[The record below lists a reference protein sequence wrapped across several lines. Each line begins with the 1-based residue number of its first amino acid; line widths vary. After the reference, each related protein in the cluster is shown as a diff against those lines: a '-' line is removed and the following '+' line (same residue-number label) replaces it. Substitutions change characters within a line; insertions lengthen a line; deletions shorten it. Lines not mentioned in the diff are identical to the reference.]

1 MFRSYFMRQH
11 RPRCQRSLRLRR
23 WRQPVHESAHGVI
36 GIQVLI
42 HCCYFQILLFQLY
55 SLSSTVFARP
65 ALQPFLTLFSVGKMM
80 RRTRKKKTK
89 TWVINRSCVV
99 WSQDYFIHLVSD
111 RWWCHFQRP
120 ISGPR
125 FSLGSPAPRSHGR
138 CGSVR
143 SGLRGLP
150 QVAGGRLC
158 PRVQPAVGSH
168 RGQSGEN
175 DIAWYTHFQPLSRDN
190 VQLRNGY
197 NLKWEYQY

>member
-1 MFRSYFMRQH
+1 MPAVSQTSAVTSASTWICSRGH
-11 RPRCQRSLRLRR
+11 RHSGLNPL
-23 WRQPVHESAHGVI
+23 
-36 GIQVLI
+36 
-42 HCCYFQILLFQLY
+42 LLF
-55 SLSSTVFARP
+55 SNPFISTVLSSTVFARP

-80 RRTRKKKTK
+80 MRTRKKKTK